1 MWYLPLEIWNGL
13 CNNRN
18 QPKCQKFQKFQNAP
32 KLIKLNM
39 IVDWQVW
46 MRLLTMEFRKR
57 PPLPW
62 KLQKCQKFLKCF
74 ELNET

>member
-1 MWYLPLEIWNGL
+1 MILTIIGTLLLPWI
-13 CNNRN
+13 
-18 QPKCQKFQKFQNAP
+18 QDQIFQKFQNAP

-46 MRLLTMEFRKR
+46 MRLLTLEFPKW

-62 KLQKCQKFLKCF
+62 KLQKSQNFSKCF

>member
-1 MWYLPLEIWNGL
+1 MILTIIGTLLLPWI
-13 CNNRN
+13 
-18 QPKCQKFQKFQNAP
+18 QDQIFQKFQNAP

-46 MRLLTMEFRKR
+46 MRLLTLEFPKW

-62 KLQKCQKFLKCF
+62 KLQKSKKFSKCF